1 MHEIEARQRLT
12 GDDLLAI
19 QAETGKRYELIE
31 GKLIEM
37 APTGLL
43 HGSVEGNI
51 FGLLWNY
58 VRQHQL
64 GRVLV
69 GEVGFYTRGDAHTV
83 RGADIAFIRA
93 EKIAEPTLPEGFS
106 SIAPDLVVEVVSP
119 HDRGAEIV
127 AKVAE
132 WLAFGVE
139 AVWIVYPS
147 AQSVHVYTDMRS
159 SRILS
164 GDDLLEGHGALA
176 GFSVPVRKLFEG

>member
-12 GDDLLAI
+12 SDDLLAI
-19 QAETGKRYELIE
+19 QAQTGKRYELIE

-43 HGSVEGNI
+43 HGSIEFRI
-51 FGLLWNY
+51 ALLLGQY
-58 VRQHQL
+58 VAQRAL
-64 GRVLV
+64 GHVLV

-93 EKIAEPTLPEGFS
+93 EKIPEQGLPEGFS

-147 AQSVHVYTDMRS
+147 
-159 SRILS
+159 
-164 GDDLLEGHGALA
+164 
-176 GFSVPVRKLFEG
+176 